1 MPRSARAA
9 LITLSALLAAY
20 IASIHLVA
28 RGPDG
33 YSLLWEGLVTE
44 AIVFGAGSIA
54 VWRGFVDRAARVHAW
69 CIGAAIL
76 VWGFGNL
83 NWLVFIRT
91 QADPPFPSVADAGWL
106 LFYPPAI
113 VGVLAAGR
121 SRTQRRS
128 PVVLF
133 DGLIAGLSVAAIGAA
148 IAFAPIARAAT
159 GTTSAIVTNLA
170 YPVLDLLLIAVA
182 LTLAGLSGWRLQRGQ
197 AILIGSLVLFTIAD
211 STYLVRVATD
221 SYVPGTWLDAS
232 WIAPLVGLAWS
243 QWTKSSPRSPT
254 GSPIV
259 SPSVVDERPTHGRAV
274 WVPVIFIGIA
284 LAVFG
289 RSLVGHVPAIALV
302 ALAAALMAAG
312 GRIVATLREL
322 ERLAASERRAREDRI
337 VSLAAARDEI
347 SQANA
352 SLEQRVQD
360 RTRELE
366 QSNLRLMVAAERL
379 HQTNRE
385 LQDFA
390 FVASHDL
397 QEPLRKVQAF
407 GDRLEKRFA
416 DRLGDDGLDYLHRMQ
431 GASLR
436 MSTLIDDLL
445 TFSRVESRSA
455 PSQPVDLTVV
465 ATDVVH
471 DLEIGIEECGA
482 TVQIGSLPTIEADA
496 TQMRQ
501 LLQNLIGNA
510 LKFRRLDVA
519 SRISIEA
526 TSFETGTQAGLPR
539 ELGPTCRLEIRDNG
553 IGFDEKYLDR
563 IFTVFQRLHGRAE
576 YGGSGIGLAV
586 CRRIV
591 ERHHGQITARSIEGK
606 GSTFVVHLPH
616 AQPPGLPE

>member
-1 MPRSARAA
+1 MPRTARAA
-9 LITLSALLAAY
+9 LITLSLLLAVY
-20 IASIHLVA
+20 IASIYLVD
-28 RGPDG
+28 RGHDG
-33 YSLLWEGLVTE
+33 YSLLWEGWVTQ
-44 AIVFGAGSIA
+44 AILFGAGSIA
-54 VWRGFVDRAARVHAW
+54 VWRGFVDRPARLHAW

-76 VWGFGNL
+76 VWGIGNL
-83 NWLVFIRT
+83 HWLVFIRI

-121 SRTQRRS
+121 SRTRRRNT
-128 PVVLF
+128 VVLF

-148 IAFAPIARAAT
+148 IAFGPIARAAT

-221 SYVPGTWLDAS
+221 AYVPGTWLDAS
-232 WIAPLVGLAWS
+232 WIAPMVGLAWS
-243 QWTKSSPRSPT
+243 QWTT
-254 GSPIV
+254 
-259 SPSVVDERPTHGRAV
+259 SPSSSTSGSTSWPTDVDERPTHGRAV

-289 RSLVGHVPAIALV
+289 RSLVGHVPAVALV
-302 ALAAALMAAG
+302 ALAAALTAAG
-312 GRIVATLREL
+312 GRIVATLKEL

-337 VSLAAARDEI
+337 ASLAAARDEI
-347 SQANA
+347 SQANG
-352 SLEQRVQD
+352 SLEQRVRG

-366 QSNLRLMVAAERL
+366 ESNRRLSIAAERL

-407 GDRLEKRFA
+407 GDRLERRFA

-455 PSQPVDLTVV
+455 PSQPVDLALV
-465 ATDVVH
+465 ATDVIH

-482 TVQIGSLPTIEADA
+482 TVQIGSLPTIAADA

-510 LKFRRLDVA
+510 LKFRRPDVPP
-519 SRISIEA
+519 RISIEA
-526 TSFETGTQAGLPR
+526 TSFETGTEAGLPR
-539 ELGPTCRLEIRDNG
+539 EQGPTCRLEIRDNG

-586 CRRIV
+586 CRRVV
-591 ERHHGQITARSIEGK
+591 ERHHGQISATSAEGE
-606 GSTFVVHLPH
+606 GSTFVVHLPY
-616 AQPPGLPE
+616 AQPPEFPK